1 MQLKQICQRKFEE
14 THSREEFMA
23 IIGRNYLIEEETDAQ
38 RQNCGESGFYLI
50 DTSDVIDEGWEEE

>member
-1 MQLKQICQRKFEE
+1 
-14 THSREEFMA
+14 MA